1 MSVSAVELDPTLT
14 ATASGLTR
22 RNSLITGL
30 LGAAAVT
37 TLASTGTA
45 AEEKEENPELE
56 EVRALLKAH
65 DEAMKDQDLDKVVA
79 LFAHKSAMLGT
90 GPGEVWKG
98 HDEIK
103 EAYEHFF
110 KDFDKGEQQFEYQ
123 FKIGGLG
130 SDMGWLLT
138 SGNIKGKK
146 DGKAFE
152 FPLNLSLTVTKQS
165 GKWLLASLHF
175 STFTGPEKK

>member
-1 MSVSAVELDPTLT
+1 MSATALELDSTIT
-14 ATASGLTR
+14 APVTTR
-22 RNSLITGL
+22 RTSILTGL

-37 TLASTGTA
+37 TLASSAAA

-65 DEAMKDQDLDKVVA
+65 DEAMKEQDLEKVVS
-79 LFAHKSAMLGT
+79 LFAHKCAMLGT

-110 KDFDKGEQQFEYQ
+110 KDFDKGEQEFDYQ

-130 SDMGWLLT
+130 TDMGWLMT

-146 DGKAFE
+146 EGKAFE
-152 FPLNLSLTVTKQS
+152 FPLNLSLTVTKAS

-175 STFTGPEKK
+175 STFTSQEKK